1 MPRGTVAYWRFDRTG
16 LAVAGTDGAPVP
28 AGTVARDLTGNGN
41 DLEAQL
47 LHDSAAE
54 VLTWSADHHAT
65 APAHASL
72 RAVRRRVGASRAS
85 AHKLRAP
92 ERLCHKSDT
101 ICSGGD
107 VGPRLDAKPTRILA
121 AWRPWR
127 NGSRPG
133 RITWGAR
140 ARAIGAHAG
149 GSTPPKAI
157 VRGDCKE
164 GLFASGVPLLVR
176 GGRRRRTKCCS
187 RGMPPGPGLD
197 PEKNAALPRL
207 RRGTQDDA

>member
-1 MPRGTVAYWRFDRTG
+1 MSSYIFADPGLGRARRLGWRRYGVIPLLRSLRRQRLQPAYWQGQF
-16 LAVAGTDGAPVP
+16 AGAK
-28 AGTVARDLTGNGN
+28 GT
-41 DLEAQL
+41 
-47 LHDSAAE
+47 H
-54 VLTWSADHHAT
+54 

-101 ICSGGD
+101 ICSAGD
-107 VGPRLDAKPTRILA
+107 VGLRLDAKPTRILA

>member
-1 MPRGTVAYWRFDRTG
+1 MSSYIFADLGLGRARRLGWRRYGVIPLLRSLRRQRLQPAYWQGQF
-16 LAVAGTDGAPVP
+16 AGAK
-28 AGTVARDLTGNGN
+28 GT
-41 DLEAQL
+41 
-47 LHDSAAE
+47 H
-54 VLTWSADHHAT
+54 

-133 RITWGAR
+133 RIIWGAR
-140 ARAIGAHAG
+140 ARAIGAHAREH
-149 GSTPPKAI
+149 AAQ
-157 VRGDCKE
+157 GDCE
-164 GLFASGVPLLVR
+164 GAIARRGFSHQGVPLLVR
-176 GGRRRRTKCCS
+176 GGRRRRTKCCP

>member
-1 MPRGTVAYWRFDRTG
+1 MSSYIFADLGLGRARRLGWRRYGVIPLLRSLRRQRLQLAYWQGQF
-16 LAVAGTDGAPVP
+16 AGAK
-28 AGTVARDLTGNGN
+28 GT
-41 DLEAQL
+41 
-47 LHDSAAE
+47 H
-54 VLTWSADHHAT
+54 
-65 APAHASL
+65 APAHARL
-72 RAVRRRVGASRAS
+72 HAVRRRVGASRAS

-92 ERLCHKSDT
+92 ERRCHKSDT

-127 NGSRPG
+127 DGSRPG

-157 VRGDCKE
+157 VRGRLQGGAFRIRACHFWCAVAA
-164 GLFASGVPLLVR
+164 GGAQSAVR
-176 GGRRRRTKCCS
+176 AACRQARALTQRKMRLC
-187 RGMPPGPGLD
+187 LD
-197 PEKNAALPRL
+197 
-207 RRGTQDDA
+207 